1 VQPENTNVQ
10 PENTNVQPEN
20 TNVQPE
26 NTNVQPENT
35 NVQPG
40 NKNATTII
48 IGLIVIIVI
57 VIFMLISFRVQIF
70 SKTIITTVPI
80 TTTFITTIERL
91 NFSQNATLNTLA
103 INRSNVLFGIPDQS
117 QFELMYYNVTPTGD
131 YSSIYGLNFTA
142 PIMTGTKET
151 SVTYSPVIPSAYLN
165 VSYPVSVFITI
176 TSYTASTA
184 MSTYN
189 EWFSPNAS
197 GAFTNGTYY
206 VNATGYFS
214 KNASKAHVLEVNMTR
229 YSPGIGNASTA
240 IDFNSIYH
248 LDNYEVAF
256 VYGRD
261 VVVVNTYGIVG
272 RYNYTY
278 ANNIAKHIYNL
289 LANTTK
295 LP

>member
-1 VQPENTNVQ
+1 MVEVETAD
-10 PENTNVQPEN
+10 
-20 TNVQPE
+20 
-26 NTNVQPENT
+26 T

-40 NKNATTII
+40 NINVQPGNMNVQPRNKKATTII

-57 VIFMLISFRVQIF
+57 VIFTLIYFRVQIF
-70 SKTIITTVPI
+70 SKTTITTVPI
-80 TTTFITTIERL
+80 TTTFITTVERL

-142 PIMTGTKET
+142 PIMTGTKT
-151 SVTYSPVIPSAYLN
+151 NVTYSPVIPSAYLN
-165 VSYPVSVFITI
+165 VSYPVSVYITI
-176 TSYTASTA
+176 TSYTASAA

-189 EWFSPNAS
+189 KWFSPNAS

-214 KNASKAHVLEVNMTR
+214 KNASKAHVLEVNITR

-240 IDFNSIYH
+240 IDFNSNYH